1 MIRAMSEQDEAP
13 ASFFF
18 PGAAQVEPVP
28 ATGTDET
35 ASTTTPSAEPIEP
48 AASAEPVTAA
58 LAEPAAWTAP
68 AEPATEAAPAGSA
81 GDTAESFSVVNPDGS
96 TTTRLPDGS
105 FQTVVRLP
113 GGATI
118 VTSTQP
124 PGAPAT
130 PASADEPRGRRW
142 RIRDR

>member
-18 PGAAQVEPVP
+18 PGAAGVEPVP
-28 ATGTDET
+28 AAGTDET
-35 ASTTTPSAEPIEP
+35 ASTTT
-48 AASAEPVTAA
+48 
-58 LAEPAAWTAP
+58 
-68 AEPATEAAPAGSA
+68 APAGPDTGAISGVPTA
-81 GDTAESFSVVNPDGS
+81 GPGADTAESGVPTAGPGADTAGPGADTAESFSAVNPDGS
-96 TTTRLPDGS
+96 TTTQLPDGS

-124 PGAPAT
+124 PGASPT
-130 PASADEPRGRRW
+130 PAPADQPRGRRW
-142 RIRDR
+142 RKRDR